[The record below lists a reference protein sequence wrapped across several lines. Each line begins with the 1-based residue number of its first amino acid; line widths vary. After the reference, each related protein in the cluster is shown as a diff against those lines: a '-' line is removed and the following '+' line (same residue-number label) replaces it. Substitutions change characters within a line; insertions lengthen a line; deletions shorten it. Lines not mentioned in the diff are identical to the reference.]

1 MNLKKLL
8 SEKNFLMHL
17 NAQSKD
23 EVLEE
28 MTAYFVEVGLL
39 EAREKA
45 LQALHERENKMSTGM
60 QHGIAIPHAKTDAV
74 TEMIILIALKKEGL
88 EFQAMDGKPCTIF
101 IMTLS
106 PENRSGPHIQFL
118 AEISRLLSEE
128 SIRNRLLS
136 AQTPAEALA
145 AMTS

>member
-8 SEKNFLMHL
+8 SEKNFVMHL
-17 NAQSKD
+17 DAQSKD

-28 MTAYFVEVGLL
+28 MTAYLTKAGLL
-39 EAREKA
+39 HEPEKA
-45 LQALHERENKMSTGM
+45 LQALRARESKMSTGM

-74 TEMIILIALKKEGL
+74 QEMIILIALKKEGL
-88 EFQAMDGKPCTIF
+88 DFQAMDGKPSTIF

-118 AEISRLLSEE
+118 AEISKILSRPNLREK
-128 SIRNRLLS
+128 LLS
-136 AQTPAEALA
+136 ASTTDELLILL
-145 AMTS
+145 TI